1 MMQILTGLCSFFLLL
16 PSFGHAALPQSSN
29 VPGGVITVPLG
40 VISASDTPPQA
51 WMGER
56 PVFVT
61 ANEGE
66 WVAVIGLALNMKP
79 GSHSI
84 RVDSGDVSKTQIFE
98 VHPKQY
104 PEQHIV
110 LKDKGKVH
118 LSPKNAARAKR
129 EIARILELKRHWRET
144 NDTDVVFAPPAEGRM
159 SSPFGLRRFFN
170 GESRSPHAGLDVA
183 APVGTSVKAV
193 ARGNVL
199 AVDDYFFNGK
209 TVFIDHGNG
218 LITMYCHLDKID
230 AKVGDEVAKGQ
241 QIATSG
247 KTGRAT
253 GPHLHWSVVLNGN
266 MVDPELFLKGNHTE

>member
-1 MMQILTGLCSFFLLL
+1 MMQILAGLCSFFLLL
-16 PSFGHAALPQSSN
+16 PSLGHAALPQSSN
-29 VPGGVITVPLG
+29 VPGGVVTVPLG
-40 VISASDTPPQA
+40 FISASENPPQA

-56 PVFVT
+56 PIFIA

-66 WVAVIGLALNMKP
+66 WVAVIGLALNTKP
-79 GSHSI
+79 GPHSI
-84 RVDSGDVSKTQIFE
+84 RIDSGGVSKTQIFE
-98 VHPKQY
+98 VLPKPY
-104 PEQHIV
+104 PEQHLA

-118 LSPKNAARAKR
+118 LSPRNAARAKH
-129 EIARILELKRHWRET
+129 EIARILEIKRHWRET
-144 NDTDVVFAPPAEGRM
+144 NDTDVTFVAPVEGRM

-170 GESRSPHAGLDVA
+170 GESRAPHAGLDVV

-193 ARGNVL
+193 ARGHVL

-209 TVFIDHGNG
+209 AVFIDHGNG

-241 QIATSG
+241 HIATSG

-266 MVDPELFLKGNHTE
+266 MVDPELFLTGNHAE